1 MGLVTETHIG
11 PMRETCHI
19 LFYSGTAPEKPCKTT
34 DLLAREKA
42 RNNPPPP
49 PPQAA
54 DCLALKSNNLPR
66 RKCLFP
72 FCVCGFFLLW
82 LALLSNKYVPHFK
95 YIREVV
101 PGRPNQTPALA
112 QHTVPTVGANCKHKW
127 GPKHNSTLCFRLP
140 SNYL

>member
-1 MGLVTETHIG
+1 MGLVTEPHIG

-19 LFYSGTAPEKPCKTT
+19 LFYSGTAPEKLHKTT

-54 DCLALKSNNLPR
+54 DCLALSPITYHAGNAF
-66 RKCLFP
+66 FP
-72 FCVCGFFLLW
+72 SVSVVFFLLW

-101 PGRPNQTPALA
+101 PDRPNQMPPLA

-140 SNYL
+140 SSYL